1 MSLLEEKLEAL
12 DPEKNEIYK
21 FLGCEQADKID
32 VKRVMERVKKEI
44 QKRLDHLT
52 SLNLSDK
59 NLMKAISCSNTRG
72 RLRFECL

>member
-1 MSLLEEKLEAL
+1 MEVL
-12 DPEKNEIYK
+12 DSEKNKIYI

-32 VKRVMERVKKEI
+32 VMERVKKEI